1 MFAGNL
7 LVAAE
12 DDLLEGLL
20 EVVVEG
26 DVDHGVDHGVA
37 VREHVEPEP
46 VLLHQARQLT
56 WGKGM
61 FIVQCSCRY
70 LWSYVVLRGKFIS
83 RHFLSC
89 WCSTFLWHNP
99 RQLNFQRKATWR
111 CFALSLPLLVQSL
124 NFHEKIMWKDLCTG

>member
-89 WCSTFLWHNP
+89 WCSKFFVAQSQTTQFSKKGNLAVLCTFI
-99 RQLNFQRKATWR
+99 AI
-111 CFALSLPLLVQSL
+111 ALSKFEFS
-124 NFHEKIMWKDLCTG
+124 

>member
-61 FIVQCSCRY
+61 FMYVGTCR
-70 LWSYVVLRGKFIS
+70 V
-83 RHFLSC
+83 
-89 WCSTFLWHNP
+89 
-99 RQLNFQRKATWR
+99 
-111 CFALSLPLLVQSL
+111 
-124 NFHEKIMWKDLCTG
+124 MWI

>member
-12 DDLLEGLL
+12 DDFLEGLL
-20 EVVVEG
+20 EVVIEG

-37 VREHVEPEP
+37 VGEHVEPEP

-61 FIVQCSCRY
+61 FM
-70 LWSYVVLRGKFIS
+70 YVGTCGV
-83 RHFLSC
+83 
-89 WCSTFLWHNP
+89 
-99 RQLNFQRKATWR
+99 
-111 CFALSLPLLVQSL
+111 
-124 NFHEKIMWKDLCTG
+124 MWI

>member
-46 VLLHQARQLT
+46 VLLHQAWQLT
-56 WGKGM
+56 GEKGM
-61 FIVQCSCRY
+61 F
-70 LWSYVVLRGKFIS
+70 
-83 RHFLSC
+83 
-89 WCSTFLWHNP
+89 
-99 RQLNFQRKATWR
+99 
-111 CFALSLPLLVQSL
+111 
-124 NFHEKIMWKDLCTG
+124 M